1 MAEQS
6 ILLFVS
12 DRPVRSSLQFAL
24 SLDGFSVGDGLE
36 VRDRSRATGLVIDQ
50 ACGGDGMG
58 VLASLRAAGCAA
70 PAVLLAT
77 NPTRAL
83 RARAAERGAVIVEK
97 PLLGDDLP
105 RALRAMLNPDEA
117 A

>member
-36 VRDRSRATGLVIDQ
+36 VRDRSRAAGLVIDQ

-58 VLASLRAAGCAA
+58 VLASL
-70 PAVLLAT
+70 VWD
-77 NPTRAL
+77 RAL
-83 RARAAERGAVIVEK
+83 NLPLERPKSVTTDWIEGHVAHVS
-97 PLLGDDLP
+97 
-105 RALRAMLNPDEA
+105 
-117 A
+117 